1 MIMYNVKDF
10 LEQTSG
16 MKAKVMQEIENTGVE
31 EIEFLKIEL
40 SILENLE
47 YVLQKHKKFNNVI
60 NVGEECAYSKDGM
73 SYEEALFKCSL
84 NK

>member
-31 EIEFLKIEL
+31 EIEFLKTEL

-60 NVGEECAYSKDGM
+60 MLEKNVLIQKMECLTKKPY
-73 SYEEALFKCSL
+73 L
-84 NK
+84 NVH